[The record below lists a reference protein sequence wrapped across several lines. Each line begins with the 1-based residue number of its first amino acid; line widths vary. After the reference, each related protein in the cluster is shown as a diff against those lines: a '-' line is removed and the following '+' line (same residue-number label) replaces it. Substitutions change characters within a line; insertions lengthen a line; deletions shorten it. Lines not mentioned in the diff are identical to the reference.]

1 LFLGV
6 LQLYELIVEAV
17 RERVSVVKKIQSR
30 YVVLEKSMVDWT

>member
-6 LQLYELIVEAV
+6 LQLYESIVEAV